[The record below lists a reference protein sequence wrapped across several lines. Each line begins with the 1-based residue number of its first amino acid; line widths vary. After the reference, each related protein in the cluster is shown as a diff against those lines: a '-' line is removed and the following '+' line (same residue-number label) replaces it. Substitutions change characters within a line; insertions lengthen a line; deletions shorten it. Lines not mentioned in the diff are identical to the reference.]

1 MKLVCP
7 KEELSKGLQTVL
19 RSVGARAGIPALSG
33 VLIELTDT
41 DLTLTT
47 TDLEL
52 TTRAKLNLTGEAGK
66 VLLPAR
72 LLAEIVRS
80 LPSDE
85 VEVVT
90 ENGTV
95 RVAGGRSKFEIRSLS
110 PEEFPRVETAP
121 QTRSISIAGDLLARA
136 LSQVAPAAS
145 RDETRPVLT
154 GVLFEGEGNTLRIVA
169 TDSYRLA
176 VRSIEVEGVDGVR
189 VLVPA
194 RAVVEVGRL
203 AAGEK
208 TVQIDIAS
216 AQIGFHLGDVVLQS
230 RLIEGEFPA
239 YKQLLP
245 TDQPNQLKLTKGS
258 FLEAVKRVGV
268 LAQDSTPVFL
278 VLGEAAVKLEC
289 HAQGL
294 GEGDEEVE
302 AATYTG
308 EDIRVAFNP
317 SYLEAGVGATESDDV
332 VIDFTDQ
339 QRPALVHAPD
349 DKDFQYLLMPI
360 RVS

>member
-1 MKLVCP
+1 MKLVCSR
-7 KEELSKGLQTVL
+7 EELSRGLQTAL

-41 DLTLTT
+41 DLSLTT

-52 TTRAKLNLTGEAGK
+52 TTKVRLGLTGEAGR

-72 LLAEIVRS
+72 LLSEIVRS
-80 LPSDE
+80 LPTDE
-85 VEVVT
+85 VELLT
-90 ENGTV
+90 ENGSV
-95 RVAGGRSKFEIRSLS
+95 RVAGGRARFEIRSLS
-110 PEEFPRVETAP
+110 PEDFPRVDAP
-121 QTRSISIAGDLLARA
+121 TQDGGLTLDGDVVAKA
-136 LSQVAPAAS
+136 LGQVAPAAS

-154 GVLFEGEGNTLRIVA
+154 GVLLEGEGDTLRVVA

-176 VRSIEVEGVDGVR
+176 VRELHIPGVDGTK

-203 AAGEK
+203 AASEKEVRMEVGGAQVGFQLGE
-208 TVQIDIAS
+208 VAI
-216 AQIGFHLGDVVLQS
+216 QS

-245 TDQPNQLKLTKGS
+245 DEMPNQLTVSKEP
-258 FLEAVKRVGV
+258 FLEALKRVAV
-268 LAQDSTPVFL
+268 LAQDATPVFL
-278 VLGEAAVKLEC
+278 EIGDDGLRLTC

-294 GEGDEEVE
+294 GEGAEEIEGAYNGDE
-302 AATYTG
+302 
-308 EDIRVAFNP
+308 IRAAFNP
-317 SYLEAGVGATESDDV
+317 SYLETGIAATEGDDV
-332 VIDFTDQ
+332 VLEFSDS
-339 QRPALVHAPD
+339 QRPALIHRPGD
-349 DKDFQYLLMPI
+349 REFLYLLMPI

>member
-1 MKLVCP
+1 MKLVCSS
-7 KEELSKGLQTVL
+7 EELSRGLQTAL

-41 DLTLTT
+41 DLSLTT

-52 TTRAKLNLTGEAGK
+52 TTRVKLGLTGEAGR

-72 LLAEIVRS
+72 LLSEIVRN
-80 LPSDE
+80 LHSDE
-85 VEVVT
+85 VELIT
-90 ENGTV
+90 DNGSV
-95 RVAGGRSKFEIRSLS
+95 RVAGGRAKFEIRSLA
-110 PEEFPRVETAP
+110 PEDFPRVDPPSDEGGLVLD
-121 QTRSISIAGDLLARA
+121 GDLVAKA
-136 LSQVAPAAS
+136 LGQVASAAS

-154 GVLFEGEGNTLRIVA
+154 GVLLEGEGSELRIVA

-176 VRSIEVEGVDGVR
+176 VRVLRVDGVDGTK

-203 AAGEK
+203 AGGEK
-208 TVQIDIAS
+208 EVRVEMS
-216 AQIGFHLGDVVLQS
+216 SSQIGFKLGDVSIQS

-245 TDQPNQLKLTKGS
+245 EELPNTLTISKEP
-258 FLEAVKRVGV
+258 FIEALKRVAV
-268 LAQDSTPVFL
+268 LAQDATPVFL
-278 VLGEAAVKLEC
+278 EMGDDGIRLTC

-294 GEGDEEVE
+294 GEGAEEVE
-302 AATYTG
+302 GTYVGEEMRTAFNAGYLETGIAATEG
-308 EDIRVAFNP
+308 DE
-317 SYLEAGVGATESDDV
+317 V
-332 VIDFTDQ
+332 VIGFSDP
-339 QRPALVHAPD
+339 QRPALIHAPGD
-349 DKDFQYLLMPI
+349 RDFLYLLMPI

>member
-1 MKLVCP
+1 MKLVCSR
-7 KEELSKGLQTVL
+7 EELSRGLQTAL

-41 DLTLTT
+41 DLSLTT

-52 TTRAKLNLTGEAGK
+52 TTRVKLGLTGEAGR

-80 LPSDE
+80 LPTDE
-85 VEVVT
+85 VELLT
-90 ENGTV
+90 ENGSV
-95 RVAGGRSKFEIRSLS
+95 RVAGGRARFEIRSLA
-110 PEEFPRVETAP
+110 PEDFPRVDPPAENA
-121 QTRSISIAGDLLARA
+121 SISLEGDLIAKA
-136 LSQVAPAAS
+136 LGQVAPAAS

-154 GVLFEGEGNTLRIVA
+154 GVLLEGDGERLSVVA

-176 VRSIEVEGVDGVR
+176 LRVLPVSGVEGTK

-208 TVQIDIAS
+208 EIRMEVST
-216 AQIGFHLGDVVLQS
+216 AQVGFQLGDVALQS

-239 YKQLLP
+239 YSQLIPEDLP
-245 TDQPNQLKLTKGS
+245 NRLVVQKEPFT
-258 FLEAVKRVGV
+258 EALKRVAV
-268 LAQDSTPVFL
+268 LAQDATPVFL
-278 VLGEAAVKLEC
+278 EIGDEGIRLTC

-294 GEGDEEVE
+294 GEGAEEVE
-302 AATYTG
+302 GTYTG
-308 EDIRVAFNP
+308 EEMRTAFNA
-317 SYLEAGVGATESDDV
+317 SYLETGIAATEGDEVMIELSDP
-332 VIDFTDQ
+332 
-339 QRPALVHAPD
+339 QRPALVHAPGD
-349 DKDFQYLLMPI
+349 RDFLYLLMPI